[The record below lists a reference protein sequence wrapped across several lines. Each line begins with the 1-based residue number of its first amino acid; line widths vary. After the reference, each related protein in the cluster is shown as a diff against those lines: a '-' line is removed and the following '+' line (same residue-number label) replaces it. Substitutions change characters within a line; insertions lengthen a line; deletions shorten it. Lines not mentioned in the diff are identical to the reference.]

1 MINIYNETLESL
13 QEKLVS
19 EGFKAFNARQ
29 IFEWLYKKKET
40 KFELMSNLSKKLR
53 DHLSKYY
60 TVGTLKLQTKQVAT
74 DQTTKFL
81 FELDDAHF
89 IEAVLMYH
97 DYGNSL
103 CVTTQVGCNIGCS
116 FCASGLQKRIRNL
129 SIAEIVMQ
137 LIEVE
142 KDLDLK
148 VSHVVLMGTGEPFDN
163 YDNTMG
169 FIDVINNPYGLEIGA
184 RHITVSTSG
193 IVPKIYA
200 FAEETKQVN
209 LAISLHAPDNET
221 RSRLMKINE
230 VYPVETLIEAVKHYI
245 NKTNR
250 RVTFEYILL
259 EGENDGLDQADKLSD
274 LLRGINCYV
283 NLIRYN
289 AVSEFDYKGSSEPR
303 ASAFYNRLMKRGIQ
317 CTLRREKGGDID
329 AACGQLRTKEMKK
342 EGI

>member
-1 MINIYNETLESL
+1 MRNIYNETLKSL
-13 QEKLVS
+13 QNKLT
-19 EGFKAFNARQ
+19 EDGFKAFNARQ
-29 IFEWLYKKKET
+29 IYEWIYKKKVTDFNE
-40 KFELMSNLSKKLR
+40 MSNLSKKLR
-53 DHLSKYY
+53 DYLNDEFI
-60 TVGTLKLQTKQVAT
+60 VGSLKIHTKQVAS
-74 DQTTKFL
+74 DQTTKYL
-81 FELDDAHF
+81 FELDDKHF

-116 FCASGLQKRIRNL
+116 FCASGLQKRVRNL
-129 SIAEIVMQ
+129 STAEIVMQ
-137 LIEVE
+137 LVEVE

-148 VSHVVLMGTGEPFDN
+148 ISHVVLMGTGEPFDN
-163 YDNTMG
+163 YDHSMA
-169 FIDVINNPYGLEIGA
+169 FIDVINSPYGLEIGA

-200 FAEETKQVN
+200 FAEEKKQVN
-209 LAISLHAPDNET
+209 LAISLHAPDNVT
-221 RSRLMKINE
+221 RSRLMKIND

-245 NKTNR
+245 DKTNR

-259 EGENDGLDQADKLSD
+259 EGENDGLDQADQLSD

-342 EGI
+342 EG